1 LNIEQGKM
9 KGSILNIVPMAAAI
23 LLTLASGTRALP
35 QWMKPRHDAEGNN
48 APREYKV
55 YDPPSHKY
63 GGYYTYAG
71 YGPRPTIPSPSPS
84 SSTATSEASG
94 EETSSSDVLS
104 GILFPRIAEV

>member
-1 LNIEQGKM
+1 M

-23 LLTLASGTRALP
+23 ILTLASGTQALP
-35 QWMKPRHDAEGNN
+35 QWMRPRHDAEVNN
-48 APREYKV
+48 APREYNV

-84 SSTATSEASG
+84 PSSSTTTFEASG
-94 EETSSSDVLS
+94 EETSSSDVPS
-104 GILFPRIAEV
+104 GMLFPKIAEV